1 VPRIVVIGGGI
12 SGLSVA
18 YQLVREGAATAMD
31 VRVLEQSDRPGGNL
45 CSERV
50 DGFLCEGGP
59 NGFLDNAPD
68 TAALVKDL
76 GLETIKSDGRARRRY
91 IYRHGRLHEVPG
103 SPVRF
108 LRSPLLSWRGKLR
121 VLCEP
126 LVAER
131 PAVDETI
138 HQFAVRRLGKEA
150 ADALVDPMVSGVFG
164 GDAAQLSL
172 RACFPVMWALEAEHG
187 GLFRAL
193 WARRRNRR
201 DAGASNGSPL
211 GRLTSFADGIETLPA
226 SLAKALGARVQM
238 SRRVIAIARQLGE
251 EQDARPPWRVMVEHG
266 APLYADQ
273 VVMAGSPS
281 SAARLIAPLDPAL
294 ASTLDEI
301 PSAPIAVI
309 ALGYR
314 DASIGH
320 PLDGF
325 GFLAPRSEGLR
336 SLGVLWE
343 SSIFPERA
351 PGGHFLVRVMIGG
364 AHDPAAVRLDDD
376 ALAGIAR
383 NELQIAMGIAV
394 PPAMTHVVRHGVGIP
409 QYTTG
414 HLDRL
419 KRIDEGLG
427 RWPGLHLTG
436 NGYRGVSINNC
447 ITDAKAVAAR
457 VLGSDAVKNV
467 LHTTL

>member
-1 VPRIVVIGGGI
+1 VPRVVVIGGGI
-12 SGLSVA
+12 SGLCVA
-18 YQLVREGAATAMD
+18 YLLVREGRGAPID
-31 VRVLEQSDRPGGNL
+31 VTVLEQSDRPGGNL
-45 CSERV
+45 RSERV

-59 NGFLDNAPD
+59 NGFLDNASD

-91 IYRHGRLHEVPG
+91 IYRRGRLHEVPA
-103 SPVRF
+103 SPAGF
-108 LRSPLLSWRGKLR
+108 LRSSLLSWRGKLR
-121 VLCEP
+121 VLGEP
-126 LVAER
+126 LAAEQ
-131 PAVDETI
+131 PAADETI
-138 HQFAVRRLGKEA
+138 HQFAARRLGKEA

-172 RACFPVMWALEAEHG
+172 RACFPVVWGLEEEHG
-187 GLFRAL
+187 SLFRAL
-193 WARRRNRR
+193 WARRRTRR
-201 DAGASNGSPL
+201 DAGASDGSPL

-226 SLAKALGARVQM
+226 SLAQALGARVQM
-238 SRRVIAIARQLGE
+238 SSRVIAIARQLGE
-251 EQDARPPWRVMVEHG
+251 KQEARPAWWVQVEHG

-281 SAARLIAPLDPAL
+281 SAARMIATLDPAL
-294 ASTLDEI
+294 AATLDEI
-301 PSAPIAVI
+301 PSAPIAVV

-314 DASIGH
+314 DAPIGH

-336 SLGVLWE
+336 SLGALWE

-351 PGGHFLVRVMIGG
+351 PAGHILVRVMIGG

-376 ALAGIAR
+376 ALAAIAR
-383 NELQIAMGIAV
+383 NELQTAMGIAA
-394 PPAMTHVVRHGVGIP
+394 PPAMTHVVRHRAGIP

-414 HLDRL
+414 HLGRL
-419 KRIDEGLG
+419 KRIDEALG

-447 ITDAKAVAAR
+447 ITDAKAVATH
-457 VLGSDAVKNV
+457 VLG
-467 LHTTL
+467 